1 MYLVII
7 FVCTILILAAMMYSA
22 FKYKSKPH
30 ITNTIMA
37 VLGISVLVTKPTF
50 KANFTALFY
59 VLCAIYI
66 ILGIIPLIQFA
77 TRAAKK

>member
-7 FVCTILILAAMMYSA
+7 FVCTILILAAMIYSA

-37 VLGISVLVTKPTF
+37 VLGISVLVTKPEF
-50 KANFTALFY
+50 KQDFEALFY
-59 VLCAIYI
+59 ILFVIYI